1 MSIWG
6 KFIGGMAG
14 FAVGGPV
21 GALFGAALGH
31 AADEGKLN
39 GLAAGVSGFAERVT
53 PLDPLKLASML
64 GRRDQ
69 VFAVGVTVL
78 AAKLCKCDGPVSRLE
93 IDAFKH
99 SFAIPPGSEAEVA
112 RLFDNARENSAGYE
126 TYAFQLGQAFSD
138 EKVVLEQVL
147 AGLYRIARADG
158 PLNGAE
164 MDFLSHVAFGFG
176 VNDVTV
182 RRAGQGVPK
191 ARNSEDP
198 YLVLG
203 VKHQANSDEIRRR
216 WKQLMREHHPD
227 TMAAKGEAPAVIK
240 AASEKVARINAAYDA
255 IKRERFYHI
264 GRNDA

>member
-1 MSIWG
+1 M
-6 KFIGGMAG
+6 
-14 FAVGGPV
+14 
-21 GALFGAALGH
+21 
-31 AADEGKLN
+31 
-39 GLAAGVSGFAERVT
+39 
-53 PLDPLKLASML
+53 
-64 GRRDQ
+64 
-69 VFAVGVTVL
+69 
-78 AAKLCKCDGPVSRLE
+78 
-93 IDAFKH
+93 
-99 SFAIPPGSEAEVA
+99 A